1 MTELSAAVLL
11 SQLESSDKVIKLR
24 SEIYKSYVE
33 NLKPLIENQTIRIQK
48 INPNVDPNYHAF
60 YIIVNKER
68 ENFLEYLYNSGIQ
81 AYVGY
86 ESLHDSSYAKSINLN
101 LNLPKHKK

>member
-11 SQLESSDKVIKLR
+11 SQLESSEKVIKLR

-48 INPNVDPNYHAF
+48 LIPT
-60 YIIVNKER
+60 
-68 ENFLEYLYNSGIQ
+68 
-81 AYVGY
+81 
-86 ESLHDSSYAKSINLN
+86 
-101 LNLPKHKK
+101 